1 MTGVQTCALPIYT
14 LLANAGHGTLAT
26 LAAVMAGVA
35 VYGILAIL
43 LKMLDANEL
52 SFIPGG
58 NKLRHIMYRNASK
71 R

>member
-1 MTGVQTCALPIYT
+1 MGLTVHFTYT

-26 LAAVMAGVA
+26 LASVIAGVA

-43 LKMLDANEL
+43 LKMLSANEL

-58 NKLRHIMYRNASK
+58 SKLRRIMYRNASK